1 MIFSSPKF
9 ILLFLPIA
17 FLGYFYL
24 NRVRLVLAG
33 KAWLVAVSLFFYA
46 YWNIAYLPLLVG
58 SILFNF
64 AVGTA
69 LAPNPDKPARFSRR
83 LVLAVGIIGNLGLLG
98 YFKYADF
105 LIDNI
110 NAAFDI
116 GFISPHLLL
125 PLGISFFTFTQI
137 AYLVDSYRGEAR
149 EYDFLNYALFVTFFP
164 HLIGGPILHH
174 GEMMS
179 QFKSRWT
186 LVMRYRNIALGLFI
200 FSIGLFKKVGKKVTN
215 SA

>member
-24 NRVRLVLAG
+24 NRIRLVLAG

-69 LAPNPDKPARFSRR
+69 LAPNPS
-83 LVLAVGIIGNLGLLG
+83 
-98 YFKYADF
+98 
-105 LIDNI
+105 
-110 NAAFDI
+110 
-116 GFISPHLLL
+116 
-125 PLGISFFTFTQI
+125 
-137 AYLVDSYRGEAR
+137 
-149 EYDFLNYALFVTFFP
+149 
-164 HLIGGPILHH
+164 
-174 GEMMS
+174 
-179 QFKSRWT
+179 
-186 LVMRYRNIALGLFI
+186 
-200 FSIGLFKKVGKKVTN
+200 
-215 SA
+215 

>member
-17 FLGYFYL
+17 FLGYFSL
-24 NRVRLVLAG
+24 NRIRLVLAG

-46 YWNIAYLPLLVG
+46 YWNIAYLPILVG

-64 AVGTA
+64 AS
-69 LAPNPDKPARFSRR
+69 APHLLRMRDKPSRFSRR
-83 LVLAVGIIGNLGLLG
+83 LSWPAVSLANLGLLG

-116 GFISPHLLL
+116 GFISRISAAAGHQFLHIHANRL
-125 PLGISFFTFTQI
+125 P
-137 AYLVDSYRGEAR
+137 
-149 EYDFLNYALFVTFFP
+149 
-164 HLIGGPILHH
+164 GG
-174 GEMMS
+174 
-179 QFKSRWT
+179 
-186 LVMRYRNIALGLFI
+186 
-200 FSIGLFKKVGKKVTN
+200 
-215 SA
+215 